1 MSRMRSE
8 VTSRSNWAKD
18 SRTLSVSRPIE
29 VVVLKCLGDRDER
42 HLMGIEQLDQ
52 LGEVGQRAGQAI
64 DLVDHDD
71 IDPAGSNV
79 GEQPLQ
85 GRAVDRAAGEAA
97 IVIARPDPVSSPHGP
112 GS

>member
-1 MSRMRSE
+1 MRSE

-18 SRTLSVSRPIE
+18 SSTLSVSRPMRGGGVE
-29 VVVLKCLGDRDER
+29 GLGDGDER
-42 HLMGIEQLDQ
+42 HLMGVEELDQ

-71 IDPAGSNV
+71 VDLAGADV

-85 GRAVDRAAGEAA
+85 GGPVHRAAGKAA
-97 IVIARPDPVSSPHGP
+97 IVIGCPDQRSSPHAP